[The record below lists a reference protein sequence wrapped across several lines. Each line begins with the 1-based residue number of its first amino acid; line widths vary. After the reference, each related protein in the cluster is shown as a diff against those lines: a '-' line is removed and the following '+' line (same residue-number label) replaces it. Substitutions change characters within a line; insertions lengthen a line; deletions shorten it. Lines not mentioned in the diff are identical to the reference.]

1 MLAYVEWEGMD
12 DVDVHSSESIG
23 KLVYVDDKV
32 VSSGAFAPVKGALFA
47 NQEDRLPQGRCPWLL
62 DEYLIFS
69 SCTCNVF
76 VDGYEFV
83 VVFSVGYL

>member
-12 DVDVHSSESIG
+12 DVDVHSSECIR

-47 NQEDRLPQGRCPWLL
+47 KKVCDLSARRRKIL
-62 DEYLIFS
+62 DL
-69 SCTCNVF
+69 VR
-76 VDGYEFV
+76 
-83 VVFSVGYL
+83 